1 MILQCCHVCHF
12 RMDRPEN
19 VPTEVNIA
27 THESFS
33 LCTKGKTSSKSVKL
47 HLEKCGKVNKHRCSV
62 SRVPA
67 SPIGVEPYRIG
78 AKETDL
84 QIFTIG

>member
-12 RMDRPEN
+12 RMGRPEN

-33 LCTKGKTSSKSVKL
+33 PCNKGETSSKLVKVAPGDVQ
-47 HLEKCGKVNKHRCSV
+47 ES
-62 SRVPA
+62 
-67 SPIGVEPYRIG
+67 
-78 AKETDL
+78 
-84 QIFTIG
+84 